1 MGLSV
6 GQIWTD
12 GSCYSQSLMFH
23 SFAGFFAVSKLDS
36 NDGDDGEKKQDH
48 ICISILFMTF
58 LSVLS

>member
-1 MGLSV
+1 
-6 GQIWTD
+6 
-12 GSCYSQSLMFH
+12 MFH